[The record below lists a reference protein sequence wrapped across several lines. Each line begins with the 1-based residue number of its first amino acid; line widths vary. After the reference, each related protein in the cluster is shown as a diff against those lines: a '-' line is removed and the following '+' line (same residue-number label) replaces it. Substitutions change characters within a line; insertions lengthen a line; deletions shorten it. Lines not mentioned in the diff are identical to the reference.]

1 MLELPTKA
9 LNTVLGDVE
18 ELIKTDRESGERI
31 DSEIPDRGFVYSGV
45 GLCYDWQKI
54 KERLECGSQKHLL

>member
-45 GLCYDWQKI
+45 GLCYD
-54 KERLECGSQKHLL
+54 